1 MVQIPISI
9 FFLGGGG
16 ESTLTSTLLV
26 GSLSHP
32 VLKHTR
38 AERKTQHL
46 SLFVQCVGISWQ
58 SYLLFAFFKFFFIH
72 HKLKLLDEQ

>member
-9 FFLGGGG
+9 FFWDPRLPALASS
-16 ESTLTSTLLV
+16 EA
-26 GSLSHP
+26 SHTP

-46 SLFVQCVGISWQ
+46 SVFVQCVGISWQ
-58 SYLLFAFFKFFFIH
+58 SYYVCISFLFFFFVIH
-72 HKLKLLDEQ
+72 HKSKLLDEQ